1 MSRLSD
7 SESSHS
13 AAQRVVDR
21 LTVSV
26 SQTES
31 ELHRLQQLN
40 SQQEEKIG
48 HLNDDK
54 TNLGKIELF
63 ALLPWGVYLCRCL
76 LSLFSRP
83 VNLTLGANNTA
94 CWIVCID
101 MQI

>member
-1 MSRLSD
+1 MGYPLTFTIFCLIIQIQELMTRLSD

-13 AAQRVVDR
+13 AAQREVDR

-31 ELHRLQQLN
+31 ELHRLQQQN
-40 SQQEEKIG
+40 SQQGEKIG

-63 ALLPWGVYLCRCL
+63 VLLL
-76 LSLFSRP
+76 
-83 VNLTLGANNTA
+83 
-94 CWIVCID
+94 
-101 MQI
+101 